1 MGYIKEPIEIDLTVD
16 STPLTI
22 EDKKKISEIIAYFKA
37 TGKKS
42 IFPKLEN
49 GKRLTKK
56 LDIVL

>member
-1 MGYIKEPIEIDLTVD
+1 MGYIKEPLEIDLTVD
-16 STPLTI
+16 SRPLTI

-49 GKRLTKK
+49 RKRQTKK
-56 LDIVL
+56 TDIIL